1 MGLSKS
7 ICKLTND
14 VARLATKKSPEIL
27 AGAGIACF
35 IFGTVS
41 AIKSTPKAVKDLE
54 EKKEELQV
62 EELPIKETAKI
73 VAVDYWPTLT
83 STASGIIFVAASV
96 HTSNK
101 RYLSLGASYEMV
113 KDLAYTYREKVIETI
128 GEKKEQKIRD
138 EIAQDKLDKDIIP
151 QQVVISNE
159 KSLFKDGLTGQ
170 FFREDVN
177 KVKNVFIEMAN
188 RELANNYISEEEV
201 LYALGLNV
209 PESAKGKGWSL
220 VDQGKALTMSLS
232 SCVAHQ
238 YGDQPCLVINYDL
251 LPMDDYDVY
260 YK

>member
-1 MGLSKS
+1 MSLSSS

-14 VARLATKKSPEIL
+14 VAKLATKRSPEIL
-27 AGAGIACF
+27 AGAGIVCF
-35 IFGTVS
+35 IFGTAS

-73 VAVDYWPTLT
+73 VAVDYWPTIS
-83 STASGIIFVAASV
+83 STVSGIIFVCASV
-96 HTSNK
+96 STSNR
-101 RYLSLGASYEMV
+101 RYIRLGASYEMIR
-113 KDLAYTYREKVIETI
+113 DMAYTYREKVIETI

-138 EIAQDKLDKDIIP
+138 EIAQDKVDNAVIP
-151 QQVVISNE
+151 QKVIISNE
-159 KSLFKDGLTGQ
+159 KSLIVDDLTGQ

-188 RELANNYISEEEV
+188 RELANNYISQEEL

-209 PESAKGKGWSL
+209 PASAKGKGWSL
-220 VDQGKALTMSLS
+220 VDQGKVLTMTLS

-238 YGDQPCLVINYDL
+238 YGDQPCLVINYDIM
-251 LPMDDYDVY
+251 PMDDYDVY